1 MPERLVESVLDGT
14 AFAASDPVAEA
25 NHRIANNLAIIA
37 GLIRAQ
43 VLKIPLDQ
51 PLNPLEVRT
60 SLEQMSL
67 RIDAVGRMH
76 RLLMNTGHGGSI
88 ELSAYLREIADAA
101 MCSLANIERTDIL
114 FNLETQ
120 IVVSA
125 KQAAAI
131 GLLVGE
137 ALINSFKHA
146 HPPEQHGMIWL
157 SCKRRG
163 DDKVVVEISDDGVGL
178 PADFDP
184 MGAQGGSG
192 TRLMCGLADQLNA
205 RLEFVGGN
213 PGAAVRIDLPVPP
226 TAMGVP
232 RKSDQTAEM
241 AMVVARA
248 KLTEV
253 ILDTEAQGNGAFV
266 ASILVL
272 KGTKLYHLAAPNLP
286 AAYTAAIDGIEIG
299 RAVGSCGT
307 AAHCGHPIYVADI
320 DTDPLWTGYPAIK
333 RLALDA
339 GLKACWSMP
348 VFYSGKVL
356 GTFAI
361 YHREVRHPTTAE
373 RQMIR
378 DAAASAAGL
387 LAQIVE

>member
-14 AFAASDPVAEA
+14 AFAASDPVGEA

-67 RIDAVGRMH
+67 RIDAVGRLH

-114 FNLETQ
+114 FNLEPQ
-120 IVVSA
+120 IVIAA

-131 GLLVGE
+131 GLLIGE
-137 ALINSFKHA
+137 ALINSLKHS
-146 HPPEQHGMIWL
+146 HPAEDHGMIWV
-157 SCKRRG
+157 SCKRHD
-163 DDKVVVEISDDGVGL
+163 DDKIIVEISDDGVGL
-178 PADFDP
+178 PAGLDS
-184 MGAQGGSG
+184 MRGGSG
-192 TRLMCGLADQLNA
+192 IRLMRGLADQLNA
-205 RLEFVGGN
+205 RLEFANGN
-213 PGAAVRIDLPVPP
+213 PGCAVRIELPVPV
-226 TAMGVP
+226 AA
-232 RKSDQTAEM
+232 SLLHQSNQNAEM

-272 KGTKLYHLAAPNLP
+272 KDTKLYHLAAPNLP

-307 AAHCGHPIYVADI
+307 AAYCGHPIYVADI
-320 DTDPLWTGYPAIK
+320 ASDPLWTGYPAIK
-333 RLALDA
+333 KLALDA

-348 VFYSGKVL
+348 VFYSGRVL

-361 YHREVRHPTTAE
+361 YHREVRHPTTTE

>member
-14 AFAASDPVAEA
+14 AVAASDLVAEA

-43 VLKIPLDQ
+43 VLKIPFDG
-51 PLNPLEVRT
+51 PVDPLEVRA

-67 RIDAVGRMH
+67 RIDAVGRLH
-76 RLLMNTGHGGSI
+76 RLLMNTAHGGSI
-88 ELSAYLREIADAA
+88 DLTAYLREIADVA
-101 MCSLANIERTDIL
+101 MCSLPNIERTEIL
-114 FNLETQ
+114 FNFEAQ
-120 IVVSA
+120 AFVSA

-131 GLLVGE
+131 GLLAGE
-137 ALINSFKHA
+137 ALINSLQHA
-146 HPPEQHGMIWL
+146 HPPEAHGTIWIA
-157 SCKRRG
+157 CKRG
-163 DDKVVVEISDDGVGL
+163 GEDTILVEISDDGSGL
-178 PADFDP
+178 PDDFDFTRHS
-184 MGAQGGSG
+184 ASG
-192 TRLMCGLADQLNA
+192 IRLMRGLADQLNA
-205 RLEFVGGN
+205 RLEFVNGN
-213 PGAAVRIDLPVPP
+213 PGHTVRLELCAPAPKASPGKTTDE
-226 TAMGVP
+226 
-232 RKSDQTAEM
+232 AEM

-253 ILDTEAQGNGAFV
+253 ILDTEAQGKGAFV
-266 ASILVL
+266 ASILLL
-272 KGTKLYHLAAPNLP
+272 KGTRLYHLTSPNLP

-299 RAVGSCGT
+299 RTVGSCGT

-320 DTDPLWTGYPAIK
+320 ANDPLWTGYPEIK
-333 RLALDA
+333 KLALDA

-361 YHREVRHPTTAE
+361 YHREVRNPTVEE

-387 LAQIVE
+387 LAQIAE